1 MPRTIMGIISLVML
15 LILIVHITSII
26 IMWFINGLGALT
38 LILYAV
44 VTASIGLIFG
54 IAGVVKEPRDT
65 NKIPWITII
74 VSVILIVLF
83 LITLFGFSFG
93 G

>member
-1 MPRTIMGIISLVML
+1 MPRTIMGRISLAIL
-15 LILIVHITSII
+15 LILIVHIALII

-38 LILYAV
+38 LILYTV
-44 VTASIGLIFG
+44 VTASLGLIFG
-54 IAGVVKEPRDT
+54 IAGVVKEPNNT
-65 NKIPWITII
+65 NTIPWVTIVI
-74 VSVILIVLF
+74 SVILIALF